1 MLKYLEPW
9 SDQTGRRMKRHLSQG
24 TDLSEDL
31 EKQEFLGVY
40 LLVVLSWNQL
50 VRSTVSERHIGEIHL

>member
-1 MLKYLEPW
+1 
-9 SDQTGRRMKRHLSQG
+9 MKRHLSQG